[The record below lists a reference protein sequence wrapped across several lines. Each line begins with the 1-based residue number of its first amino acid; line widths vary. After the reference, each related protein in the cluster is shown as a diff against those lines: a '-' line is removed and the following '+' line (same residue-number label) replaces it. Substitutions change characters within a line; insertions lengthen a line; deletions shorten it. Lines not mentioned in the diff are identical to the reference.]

1 MCAWQSG
8 LFELRFASHLR
19 LMIRTP
25 RLRHRMISAGL
36 PMTVRLHGKVDEVL
50 ARLMRFSC
58 VCMAGLFELRF
69 ASRLRLMMIRAP
81 NHSMISMG
89 LPMTV
94 QLHGKLDEV
103 LARLMRFSRVCMA
116 VRFV

>member
-36 PMTVRLHGKVDEVL
+36 PMTVQLHGKVDEVL

-58 VCMAGLFELRF
+58 VCMA
-69 ASRLRLMMIRAP
+69 
-81 NHSMISMG
+81 
-89 LPMTV
+89 
-94 QLHGKLDEV
+94 
-103 LARLMRFSRVCMA
+103 

>member
-1 MCAWQSG
+1 
-8 LFELRFASHLR
+8 
-19 LMIRTP
+19 MIRTP
-25 RLRHRMISAGL
+25 RLQHRMISAGL
-36 PMTVRLHGKVDEVL
+36 PMTVQLHGKVDEVL

-69 ASRLRLMMIRAP
+69 ASHLRLMIRTP
-81 NHSMISMG
+81 RLQHRMISAG

-94 QLHGKLDEV
+94 QLHGKVDEV
-103 LARLMRFSRVCMA
+103 LARLMRFSCVCMA

>member
-8 LFELRFASHLR
+8 LFELRVASHLR
-19 LMIRTP
+19 LMIRAP
-25 RLRHRMISAGL
+25 DHSMISMGL

-58 VCMAGLFELRF
+58 VCMAGLFELRV
-69 ASRLRLMMIRAP
+69 ASHLRLMMIRAP

-94 QLHGKLDEV
+94 QLHGKVDEV